1 MPSLSHYYIHRQ
13 YEVWGGDLLP
23 GDNWTD
29 GTAILFT
36 SEDNEDNEYI
46 DARDCNY
53 LVLYITL
60 DLQSANYM
68 DLRIFFEDHTGT
80 ATGLESNST
89 YAAGV
94 QTESS
99 LLHRYS
105 ATGTYRLKIP
115 IMDDRIQIQV
125 RSNGD
130 TALSTL
136 FIEGFVGTA

>member
-1 MPSLSHYYIHRQ
+1 MP
-13 YEVWGGDLLP
+13 
-23 GDNWTD
+23 DNWTE

-36 SEDNEDNEYI
+36 SDDDEDNEYI
-46 DARDCNY
+46 DARNCNY

-60 DLQSANYM
+60 DLGAATSM
-68 DLRIFFEDHTGT
+68 DLRILFEDHTGT
-80 ATGLESNST
+80 VTGQESNST

-94 QTESS
+94 QTEAN

-105 ATGTYRLKIP
+105 TTGSYRLMIP

-130 TALSTL
+130 PRLSTL
-136 FIEGFVGTA
+136 FVEAFVGTA